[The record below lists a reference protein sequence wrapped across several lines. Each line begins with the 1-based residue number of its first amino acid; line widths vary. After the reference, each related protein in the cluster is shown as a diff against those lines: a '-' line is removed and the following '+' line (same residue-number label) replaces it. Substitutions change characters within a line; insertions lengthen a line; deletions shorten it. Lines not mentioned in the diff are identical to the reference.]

1 MFSSFKHFQTSED
14 MDRDPLTVLLIIANV
29 CFGLVYVVTYVIETI
44 RSVLAFRRLQFSQ
57 KVGHVITMIMV
68 VFTLLVLL
76 AKFSRQGGFETQLT
90 LTIIYNVYIWH
101 LAFLYAP
108 EFASKGAQRRGGQH

>member
-1 MFSSFKHFQTSED
+1 
-14 MDRDPLTVLLIIANV
+14 
-29 CFGLVYVVTYVIETI
+29 
-44 RSVLAFRRLQFSQ
+44 
-57 KVGHVITMIMV
+57 MIMV

-101 LAFLYAP
+101 LAYLYAP
-108 EFASKGAQRRGGQH
+108 EFASKTNGAQLRSGQQN

>member
-68 VFTLLVLL
+68 VFTLLVIL
-76 AKFSRQGGFETQLT
+76 AKFSRQGGFET
-90 LTIIYNVYIWH
+90 
-101 LAFLYAP
+101 
-108 EFASKGAQRRGGQH
+108 